1 VANSAASED
10 IDTIRTNAPAV
21 YYTQNRMITAEDYNL
36 APLSASQNIVKIK
49 SVNRTSS
56 GISRNYDLLDAS
68 GKYSSINVFCDDGYI
83 YKEET
88 ENVLSFK
95 FDNRVDVINFIRRSI
110 EPAFLDSE
118 VYNFYF
124 TKFDRIL
131 FTDSNTVWQA
141 VTSTT
146 STGYFKNVID
156 NSLLKV
162 ATYSTSNLKYFTV
175 ESLIKF
181 VPPSGKAFRRGLIV
195 DIDLTDPEQTDR
207 LWTKAVRISGDGTN
221 AGRGVLT
228 NGLGPITLSDP
239 IPSGAIASRIVPRF
253 VSDLSNSLEVE
264 IVNQAVQNL
273 NFGLRYDVTTT
284 EWKVITGSNINLI
297 NNFSLG
303 KAGDVTNTNVDA
315 SWVIA
320 FVKELDRY
328 TVRIR
333 KLSYI
338 FGSLA
343 QNRFYFDSN
352 EKRYNDQLG
361 NVVKDQIKILSINTG
376 QDLLTELRQ
385 DVPFEIADTIKF
397 DDGFESTTEIKL
409 SFYDS
414 DNDGVIDNPDSFEKI
429 VGTDQELNY
438 LFFQEIV
445 DQFGTTQYLLI
456 DNSADFVLV
465 REKESVVDF
474 TDTETFPDGQLIYF
488 YDIDQDVIKS
498 VNRRTNTF
506 DLERT
511 YKAVIGRQNLKF
523 QYIHN
528 ASVDRRI
535 DPSSSN
541 IMDIFLLTR
550 SYDEAYRI
558 WLAGGTSIEPE
569 APSTDSLRTSFGAN
583 LSQIKSISDEIIY
596 HPVKYKVLFG
606 DKADPKLQAIFKVV
620 KNPNQSINDNDLKV
634 RIITAINEFFDIN
647 NWDFGDRFYMSELTT
662 YILNSLAP
670 DLSNIVIM
678 PKQTDQVFGSLFE
691 IQSKSDEILISGATV
706 DNINIVKSITAAEIG
721 TSITTITTST

>member
-1 VANSAASED
+1 
-10 IDTIRTNAPAV
+10 
-21 YYTQNRMITAEDYNL
+21 
-36 APLSASQNIVKIK
+36 
-49 SVNRTSS
+49 
-56 GISRNYDLLDAS
+56 
-68 GKYSSINVFCDDGYI
+68 
-83 YKEET
+83 
-88 ENVLSFK
+88 
-95 FDNRVDVINFIRRSI
+95 
-110 EPAFLDSE
+110 
-118 VYNFYF
+118 
-124 TKFDRIL
+124 
-131 FTDSNTVWQA
+131 
-141 VTSTT
+141 
-146 STGYFKNVID
+146 
-156 NSLLKV
+156 
-162 ATYSTSNLKYFTV
+162 
-175 ESLIKF
+175 
-181 VPPSGKAFRRGLIV
+181 
-195 DIDLTDPEQTDR
+195 
-207 LWTKAVRISGDGTN
+207 
-221 AGRGVLT
+221 
-228 NGLGPITLSDP
+228 
-239 IPSGAIASRIVPRF
+239 
-253 VSDLSNSLEVE
+253 
-264 IVNQAVQNL
+264 
-273 NFGLRYDVTTT
+273 
-284 EWKVITGSNINLI
+284 
-297 NNFSLG
+297 
-303 KAGDVTNTNVDA
+303 
-315 SWVIA
+315 
-320 FVKELDRY
+320 
-328 TVRIR
+328 VRIR
-333 KLSYI
+333 KLSYV

-385 DVPFEIADTIKF
+385 DVAFEIADTIKF
-397 DDGFESTTEIKL
+397 DDGFESTTELKL

-414 DNDGVIDNPDSFEKI
+414 DDDGVIDNPESFEKI

-438 LFFQEIV
+438 LFFEETV
-445 DQFGTTQYLLI
+445 DQFGTTQYVMI

-511 YKAVIGRQNLKF
+511 YKAVIGRRNLKF
-523 QYIHN
+523 QYVHN

-550 SYDEAYRI
+550 SYDDAYRI
-558 WLAGGTSIEPE
+558 WLAGGTSTEPE

-620 KNPNQSINDNDLKV
+620 KNPTQSINDNDLKV

-678 PKQTDQVFGSLFE
+678 PKQADQVFGSLFE

-706 DNINIVKSITAAEIG
+706 DNINIVKSITAAEIS
-721 TSITTITTST
+721 TSITNITTATY

>member
-1 VANSAASED
+1 
-10 IDTIRTNAPAV
+10 
-21 YYTQNRMITAEDYNL
+21 
-36 APLSASQNIVKIK
+36 
-49 SVNRTSS
+49 
-56 GISRNYDLLDAS
+56 
-68 GKYSSINVFCDDGYI
+68 
-83 YKEET
+83 
-88 ENVLSFK
+88 
-95 FDNRVDVINFIRRSI
+95 
-110 EPAFLDSE
+110 
-118 VYNFYF
+118 
-124 TKFDRIL
+124 
-131 FTDSNTVWQA
+131 
-141 VTSTT
+141 
-146 STGYFKNVID
+146 
-156 NSLLKV
+156 
-162 ATYSTSNLKYFTV
+162 
-175 ESLIKF
+175 
-181 VPPSGKAFRRGLIV
+181 
-195 DIDLTDPEQTDR
+195 
-207 LWTKAVRISGDGTN
+207 
-221 AGRGVLT
+221 
-228 NGLGPITLSDP
+228 
-239 IPSGAIASRIVPRF
+239 
-253 VSDLSNSLEVE
+253 VSDLSNALEVE

-297 NNFSLG
+297 NNFTLG

-333 KLSYI
+333 KLSYV

-361 NVVKDQIKILSINTG
+361 KVVKDQIKILSINTG

-385 DVPFEIADTIKF
+385 DVPFEISDTIKF

-438 LFFQEIV
+438 LFFEETV
-445 DQFGTTQYLLI
+445 DQYGTTQYLLI
-456 DNSADFVLV
+456 DNSKDFVLI

-474 TDTETFPDGQLIYF
+474 TDTATYPDGQLIYF

-498 VNRRTNTF
+498 VNRNTNTF

-511 YKAVIGRQNLKF
+511 YKAVIGRRNLKF
-523 QYIHN
+523 QYVHN

-558 WLAGGTSIEPE
+558 WLAGGTSTEPE
-569 APSTDSLRTSFGAN
+569 APSTDSLRTSFGTN

-606 DKADPKLQAIFKVV
+606 DKADSKLQAIFKVV

-721 TSITTITTST
+721 TSINNITTATY

>member
-1 VANSAASED
+1 
-10 IDTIRTNAPAV
+10 
-21 YYTQNRMITAEDYNL
+21 
-36 APLSASQNIVKIK
+36 
-49 SVNRTSS
+49 
-56 GISRNYDLLDAS
+56 
-68 GKYSSINVFCDDGYI
+68 
-83 YKEET
+83 
-88 ENVLSFK
+88 
-95 FDNRVDVINFIRRSI
+95 
-110 EPAFLDSE
+110 
-118 VYNFYF
+118 
-124 TKFDRIL
+124 
-131 FTDSNTVWQA
+131 
-141 VTSTT
+141 
-146 STGYFKNVID
+146 
-156 NSLLKV
+156 
-162 ATYSTSNLKYFTV
+162 
-175 ESLIKF
+175 
-181 VPPSGKAFRRGLIV
+181 
-195 DIDLTDPEQTDR
+195 
-207 LWTKAVRISGDGTN
+207 
-221 AGRGVLT
+221 LT

-239 IPSGAIASRIVPRF
+239 IPTGAIASRIVPRF
-253 VSDLSNSLEVE
+253 VSDLSNALEVE

-303 KAGDVTNTNVDA
+303 KASDVTNTNVDS

-333 KLSYI
+333 KLSYV

-438 LFFQEIV
+438 LFFEETV
-445 DQFGTTQYLLI
+445 DQYGTTQYLLI
-456 DNSADFVLV
+456 DNSNDFVLV

-474 TDTETFPDGQLIYF
+474 TDTTTYPDGQLIYF
-488 YDIDQDVIKS
+488 YDIDQEVIKS
-498 VNRRTNTF
+498 VNRNTNTF

-511 YKAVIGRQNLKF
+511 YKAVIGRRNLKF
-523 QYIHN
+523 QYVHN

-550 SYDEAYRI
+550 SYDDAYRI

-569 APSTDSLRTSFGAN
+569 APTTDSLRISFGTN

-678 PKQTDQVFGSLFE
+678 PKQTNQVFGSLFE

-706 DNINIVKSITAAEIG
+706 DNVNIVKSITAAEIG
-721 TSITTITTST
+721 VSINNITTAT

>member
-1 VANSAASED
+1 
-10 IDTIRTNAPAV
+10 
-21 YYTQNRMITAEDYNL
+21 
-36 APLSASQNIVKIK
+36 
-49 SVNRTSS
+49 
-56 GISRNYDLLDAS
+56 LL
-68 GKYSSINVFCDDGYI
+68 
-83 YKEET
+83 
-88 ENVLSFK
+88 
-95 FDNRVDVINFIRRSI
+95 
-110 EPAFLDSE
+110 
-118 VYNFYF
+118 
-124 TKFDRIL
+124 
-131 FTDSNTVWQA
+131 TV
-141 VTSTT
+141 
-146 STGYFKNVID
+146 G
-156 NSLLKV
+156 
-162 ATYSTSNLKYFTV
+162 TYSTSTLKYLTPN
-175 ESLIKF
+175 SLIKF
-181 VPPSGKAFRRGLIV
+181 VPPTGFAFKKGQLV
-195 DIDLTDPEQTDR
+195 ALNSNDPDQTDR
-207 LWTKAVRISGDGTN
+207 LWTKVVKIVGDGTN
-221 AGRGVLT
+221 AGRATSFDDQGA
-228 NGLGPITLSDP
+228 ITLSDAVP
-239 IPSGAIASRIVPRF
+239 TGAIASRVVPKF
-253 VSDLSNSLEVE
+253 VNDLPTALETE
-264 IVNQAVQNL
+264 IVNQAFQNL
-273 NFGLRYDVTTT
+273 NVGLRYDVTTT
-284 EWKVITGSNINLI
+284 QWKIITATNIDLTNG
-297 NNFSLG
+297 FTLG
-303 KAGDVTNTNVDA
+303 KAGDTTNTNLDS
-315 SWVIA
+315 SWIVA
-320 FVKELDRY
+320 FVKEADQYVVRVRY
-328 TVRIR
+328 
-333 KLSYI
+333 LSYV
-338 FGSLA
+338 FGSVE

-361 NVVKDQIKILSINTG
+361 NVVKDQIRILNINTAS
-376 QDLLTELRQ
+376 DFITPLKQ

-414 DNDGVIDNPDSFEKI
+414 DNDGVIDNPESFEKI
-429 VGTDQELNY
+429 VGTDQQLNY
-438 LFFQEIV
+438 LFFEETV
-445 DQFGTTQYLLI
+445 DQFGTTQYELI
-456 DNSADFVLV
+456 DNSNDFVLV

-474 TDTETFPDGQLIYF
+474 TDIETFPDGQLIYF

-511 YKAVIGRQNLKF
+511 YKAVIGRRNLKF
-523 QYIHN
+523 QYVHN

-550 SYDEAYRI
+550 SYDDAYRI
-558 WLAGGTSIEPE
+558 WLAGGTSAEPE

-678 PKQTDQVFGSLFE
+678 PKQADQVFGSLWE

-721 TSITTITTST
+721 TSINNITTAT

>member
-1 VANSAASED
+1 
-10 IDTIRTNAPAV
+10 
-21 YYTQNRMITAEDYNL
+21 
-36 APLSASQNIVKIK
+36 
-49 SVNRTSS
+49 
-56 GISRNYDLLDAS
+56 
-68 GKYSSINVFCDDGYI
+68 
-83 YKEET
+83 
-88 ENVLSFK
+88 
-95 FDNRVDVINFIRRSI
+95 
-110 EPAFLDSE
+110 
-118 VYNFYF
+118 
-124 TKFDRIL
+124 
-131 FTDSNTVWQA
+131 
-141 VTSTT
+141 
-146 STGYFKNVID
+146 
-156 NSLLKV
+156 LLKV
-162 ATYSTSNLKYFTV
+162 ASYSTSNLKYFTV

-181 VPPSGKAFRRGLIV
+181 VPPPGKAFRRGLIV

-207 LWTKAVRISGDGTN
+207 LWTKVVRISGDGTN

-228 NGLGPITLSDP
+228 NGLGPITLSDS

-273 NFGLRYDVTTT
+273 NFGLRYDATTT

-315 SWVIA
+315 SWVVA

-333 KLSYI
+333 KLSYV

-414 DNDGVIDNPDSFEKI
+414 DDDGVIDNPEAFEKI

-438 LFFQEIV
+438 LFFEETV
-445 DQFGTTQYLLI
+445 DQFGTTQYVLI

-511 YKAVIGRQNLKF
+511 YKALIGRRNLKF
-523 QYIHN
+523 QYVHN

-550 SYDEAYRI
+550 SYDDAYRI
-558 WLAGGTSIEPE
+558 WLAGGTSAEPE

-606 DKADPKLQAIFKVV
+606 DKADPKLQALFKVV

-670 DLSNIVIM
+670 DLSNIVIT
-678 PKQTDQVFGSLFE
+678 PKQADQVFGSLWE

-721 TSITTITTST
+721 TSINNITTATY